1 MLISPVWSGFSR
13 SAVGISEINFD
24 MFLDRFSITGHRQS
38 VPDGRRNAAGMKRA
52 LDGVV
57 QPFPVGGGQSSGKG
71 VSLYVVDSS
80 QQSFDVGKTMRHGMM
95 NRRSRN
101 NNRGS
106 SNAPRRGGSS
116 SGGGVSRSHVFD
128 SNGPEVRIRGTA
140 FQVHEKYV
148 ALAKDAASVGDR
160 ILAENY
166 LQHAEHYQRVI
177 NSWVEM
183 DAPAP
188 LSESVPGPSEGVY
201 ASDAPQPVA
210 QSGNPQSSH
219 RPDRQGN
226 EASRSGHRPQY
237 QPRRDQDLGLPPSI
251 LGMKPSQRDEPA
263 SRDETKKDEFA
274 GA

>member
-116 SGGGVSRSHVFD
+116 GGGGGVSRSHVFD

-201 ASDAPQPVA
+201 ASDAPQPSSQHA
-210 QSGNPQSSH
+210 RRPERQNNERSSGP
-219 RPDRQGN
+219 
-226 EASRSGHRPQY
+226 RPQY

-251 LGMKPSQRDEPA
+251 LGMKSPSSETQESSESEPDA
-263 SRDETKKDEFA
+263 AKKSEFA